1 MFVVFVVGSTA
12 LMMVI
17 AVRNSVTITTAH
29 CQVTIHVILV
39 VVVSLLS
46 VIFVVW
52 KKILES
58 TMKLGKDLYLKTL
71 Q

>member
-52 KKILES
+52 KKNLQ
-58 TMKLGKDLYLKTL
+58 DLQYRHEKR
-71 Q
+71 